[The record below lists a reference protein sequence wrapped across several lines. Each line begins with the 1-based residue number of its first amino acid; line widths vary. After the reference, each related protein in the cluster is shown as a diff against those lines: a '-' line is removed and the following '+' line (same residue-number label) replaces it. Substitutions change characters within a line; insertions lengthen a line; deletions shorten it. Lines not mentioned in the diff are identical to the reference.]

1 MMQFNHI
8 TPLEEFHS
16 KYIYFSDPEL
26 NMPNKDSLD
35 EELPEDIP
43 IEGNHP
49 QGSKRRNNIPEET
62 PGKNDLEE
70 RMPLDKRNRD
80 TDDEGDDKTPP
91 VQL

>member
-1 MMQFNHI
+1 MTQFNHI
-8 TPLEEFHS
+8 TLLEEFNS

-26 NMPNKDSLD
+26 NRPDKDLLD

-43 IEGNHP
+43 FEGNRP

-62 PGKNDLEE
+62 PGKDDLEE